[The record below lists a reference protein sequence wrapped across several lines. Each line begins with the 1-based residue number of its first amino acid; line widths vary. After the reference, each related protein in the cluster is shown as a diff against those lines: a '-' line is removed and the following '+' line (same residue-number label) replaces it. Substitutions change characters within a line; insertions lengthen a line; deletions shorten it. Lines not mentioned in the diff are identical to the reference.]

1 LIDLFAIDKTLIT
14 FAPALEAK
22 FIQGFR
28 KMFMGLEFD
37 FFHREDKNKIS
48 EKNVLKFW
56 KKFW

>member
-28 KMFMGLEFD
+28 KMFMGLEFG
-37 FFHREDKNKIS
+37 FFHREDKNKSS
-48 EKNVLKFW
+48 EKMF
-56 KKFW
+56 